1 MLGQDV
7 RFPGAEVLGRCEFP
21 KVGIEN
27 RTQVR
32 RAENIVN
39 QWSISQAQ
47 QRKGFMMIA
56 SSDHRHPSTEFQ
68 LEFCLAGYLQN
79 N

>member
-1 MLGQDV
+1 MLEQDV
-7 RFPGAEVLGRCEFP
+7 SFPGAEVLRSCEFP
-21 KVGIEN
+21 KMGTEN

-32 RAENIVN
+32 RTENIVN
-39 QWSISQAQ
+39 QWSIFQAQ
-47 QRKGFMMIA
+47 QRKGFMMIV
-56 SSDHRHPSTEFQ
+56 SSDHRHSSTGFQ